1 MQFEN
6 DDSIFYDADVTK
18 AWSCISNKYGSVSLL
33 MIGWLMYYRI
43 VYKITTDGLKSNN
56 ELI

>member
-33 MIGWLMYYRI
+33 MIGWLMYIDLYT
-43 VYKITTDGLKSNN
+43 K
-56 ELI
+56 

>member
-18 AWSCISNKYGSVSLL
+18 AWSSNKYGSVSLL
-33 MIGWLMYYRI
+33 MIGWLMYI
-43 VYKITTDGLKSNN
+43 
-56 ELI
+56 ELYTK